1 MSWWEIYF
9 YIWDNLNFYWHFYGD
24 VGNAGLHPTR
34 GGNCCLSTWTINFW
48 ELQKWWG
55 WGRWGHSEER
65 SQNHCQKRYVST
77 LDYQIQESWYT
88 YFFFLQEKI
97 IWISILFPV
106 PLLSLLLFPTSR
118 WKQFALILFTNIFKF
133 HHCVLILS
141 KSEIIWLGLGLSLSW
156 DNEQSIC
163 LTN

>member
-9 YIWDNLNFYWHFYGD
+9 YIWDNLNFYWHFHGN
-24 VGNAGLHPTR
+24 VGNAGLHSYR
-34 GGNCCLSTWTINFW
+34 GGNCCLSTWTVHFW
-48 ELQKWWG
+48 ELQGVGLREMRTQWG
-55 WGRWGHSEER
+55 KKPKSLSEEI
-65 SQNHCQKRYVST
+65 SV
-77 LDYQIQESWYT
+77 QIILPDSRKLWHLF
-88 YFFFLQEKI
+88 FFFLQEKI

-106 PLLSLLLFPTSR
+106 SLLSLLLFPISS
-118 WKQFALILFTNIFKF
+118 WKQFALILFTNILKF
-133 HHCVLILS
+133 HYYVLILS